1 MSQTSLSLTNG
12 RTIGE
17 IALDSTKITG
27 EGGLADARLV
37 FPLQIRLHPSSS
49 KGAMITLTEL
59 TYSLHYGWPIS
70 EHNQLGPS
78 ARINLMV
85 GFTCRSTTNGPS
97 NGITYVRLPVSAA
110 LITQLEN
117 QRQLQAEH
125 AVSAHL
131 HLQPALAWMEQ
142 TGNVMPDEYGEHP
155 FKGEQTGPF
164 SRLSYFWYPQAG
176 DLAVQ
181 ISASDWVQ
189 NVLPGLG
196 YNQARFVEIA
206 LPTAAGQFPE
216 AILDYYDT
224 ARRHLDLGNY
234 REAVASC
241 RDIRTT
247 IEGHLGATR
256 ANPVGTVV
264 ADRLGF
270 PADAPQRGLL
280 QAAWDSLALATNT
293 AHHLPGGPRLTGADA
308 RMCLYLTAVVL
319 DYLTHLR

>member
-1 MSQTSLSLTNG
+1 MSTTSLALTTG

-17 IALDSTKITG
+17 ISLDPTKITG
-27 EGGLADARLV
+27 EGGLTDARLV
-37 FPLQIRLHPSSS
+37 FPLQIRLNPSSS

-59 TYSLHYGWPIS
+59 TYSLHSGSPTA

-85 GFTCRSTTNGPS
+85 GFSYRSTTNGPS
-97 NGITYVRLPVSAA
+97 TGFTSVRLPVGAA
-110 LITQLEN
+110 LLTSLEN
-117 QRQLQAEH
+117 QRLRHPEH
-125 AVSAHL
+125 AVSAYL
-131 HLQPALAWMEQ
+131 HLQPTLAWLEQ

-155 FKGEQTGPF
+155 FRGEQTGPF
-164 SRLSYFWYPQAG
+164 SQLSYFWYPQAG
-176 DLAVQ
+176 DLAIQ

-196 YNQARFVEIA
+196 HNQARFVEIT
-206 LPTAAGQFPE
+206 LPTAAGLFPE
-216 AILDYYDT
+216 AILEYYDA

-234 REAVASC
+234 REAIASC
-241 RDIRTT
+241 RDIRNT

-256 ANPVGTVV
+256 ANPIGTVV

-270 PADAPQRGLL
+270 PADAPQRVILNTT
-280 QAAWDSLALATNT
+280 WEALIIATNT

-308 RMCLYLTAVVL
+308 RLCLYLTAILL
-319 DYLTHLR
+319 DYFTYLR